1 MAVPLPPPGTRS
13 NSRLVGLAVAI
24 VAIGL
29 LCAGAGVVG
38 GAGWW
43 WNRPQLDDETST
55 LTTEDVTVADGL
67 PVEDTVMATEP
78 EPEAAEVVA
87 DESYRPDW
95 WSPDYWPGGSTT
107 EPVAVVTDVP
117 GEVVVTEPSES
128 PDLPAAPPVY
138 VGFTADGTSFL
149 APNEAGVDVATAEV
163 MLGNVVDSKRS
174 ASGRTEV
181 YWVQGTHQDPNGG
194 GRFDRDRKVVD
205 PDDIREVVGVRTVW
219 TALPGHTDVFVKC
232 VPVHATDYETPG
244 SCLPVQ
250 TASR

>member
-1 MAVPLPPPGTRS
+1 MATTPLPPGTRS
-13 NSRLVGLAVAI
+13 NSRVVGCLALAIGAVA
-24 VAIGL
+24 VL
-29 LCAGAGVVG
+29 FLCAGVVG
-38 GAGWW
+38 GTGWW

-67 PVEDTVMATEP
+67 PVEDDEVTEP
-78 EPEAAEVVA
+78 EVAEVAA

-163 MLGNVVDSKRS
+163 MLGNVADSKRS
-174 ASGRTEV
+174 AGGRTEI

-194 GRFDRDRKVVD
+194 GRFDRDRKIVE
-205 PDDIREVVGVRTVW
+205 PDDIRRVVGIKTTW
-219 TALPGHTDVFVKC
+219 TAIPGHTDVFVKC